1 MISVI
6 LFLLIGVIICV
17 AAVIAIFAIVEVYYL
32 SGSRALAD
40 DGLRRGSQ
48 APAWSLAASPGGLV
62 HSPPQAKPFQLIVF
76 SDHSLKSFPA
86 VAAGLGALARD
97 SARLEII
104 VLTRQAGEL
113 AGPVLAALELGG
125 LKVVTGSPAL
135 YGKYN
140 VRVMPFLI
148 FVDSG
153 GQVRASSLVNHAW
166 QVEKLWRLA
175 QVDPDPAELRTARG
189 ARHYLAGR
197 RHSAGL
203 GA

>member
-1 MISVI
+1 MISSV
-6 LFLLIGVIICV
+6 LFLLAGVIVCV

-40 DGLRRGSQ
+40 DGLSRGSP
-48 APAWSLAASPGGLV
+48 APAWSLTAASGELV
-62 HSPPQAKPFQLIVF
+62 HSPPRAKPFQLIVF

-86 VAAGLGALARD
+86 VAAGLGALTGEK
-97 SARLEII
+97 ARLEIV
-104 VLTRQAGEL
+104 VLTRQDSGL
-113 AGPVLAALELGG
+113 VKPALETLELTG
-125 LKVVTGSPAL
+125 LKLVSGSPSW

-153 GQVRASSLVNHAW
+153 GRVRASSLVNHAW

-175 QVDPDPAELRTARG
+175 QVDPDPAELRPAKRARRRPAGIG
-189 ARHYLAGR
+189 A
-197 RHSAGL
+197 
-203 GA
+203 